1 MMVRKMIVKG
11 RYKKNWMAYESLPF
25 ILTYL
30 VRLRKDEIISM
41 RDMTNRSA
49 SEGKI
54 PRNFSS
60 VEGGSDELTRP
71 AK

>member
-1 MMVRKMIVKG
+1 MVRKMIVKG

-30 VRLRKDEIISM
+30 VRFRKDEIISIQ
-41 RDMTNRSA
+41 DMTNRSA
-49 SEGKI
+49 SKGEI

-60 VEGGSDELTRP
+60 VEGGRDEPTRP